1 MQDPEIYRD
10 ASAKF
15 MAQAH
20 TELEAGDLAQAS
32 EKGWAAAAQMTKA
45 IAAQRGWPHNTHAHL
60 FHAVNALTLET
71 GDGSIDASF
80 SIANGLHINFYEN
93 IRPAQSV
100 ARALDDV
107 ARLLDKLRPILE
119 SGEAGGEA

>member
-20 TELEAGDLAQAS
+20 TELAAGDLAQAS

-45 IAAQRGWPHNTHAHL
+45 IAAQRDLPHTAHWHL
-60 FHAVNALTLET
+60 QRVIDQLVSET
-71 GDGSIDASF
+71 GDDDIDIRFRA
-80 SIANGLHINFYEN
+80 ANTLHINFYEN
-93 IRPAQSV
+93 TESAASV
-100 ARALDDV
+100 SRGLNHV
-107 ARLLDKLRPILE
+107 VGLLDKLRPILE
-119 SGEAGGEA
+119 SGETP

>member
-20 TELEAGDLAQAS
+20 TELAAGDLAQAS

-45 IAAQRGWPHNTHAHL
+45 IAAQRSLPHTAHWHL
-60 FHAVNALTLET
+60 QRVIDQLVAET
-71 GDGSIDASF
+71 GDADIHTRFRA
-80 SIANGLHINFYEN
+80 AHTLHINFYEN
-93 IRPAQSV
+93 TESAVSV
-100 ARALDDV
+100 SRGLNDV
-107 ARLLDKLRPILE
+107 VRLLDKLRPILE
-119 SGEAGGEA
+119 LGETP

>member
-20 TELEAGDLAQAS
+20 TELAAGDLAQAS

-45 IAAQRGWPHNTHAHL
+45 IAAQRSLPHTAHWHL
-60 FHAVNALTLET
+60 HRVIDGLVAET
-71 GDGSIDASF
+71 GDAELSTLFHVAG
-80 SIANGLHINFYEN
+80 GLHVNFYEN
-93 IRPAQSV
+93 TRSAQVVGLS
-100 ARALDDV
+100 LGDIE
-107 ARLLDKLRPILE
+107 RLLDKLRPILE
-119 SGEAGGEA
+119 SGETP

>member
-20 TELEAGDLAQAS
+20 AELAAGDLAQAS

-45 IAAQRGWPHNTHAHL
+45 IAAQRGWDHNSHAHL
-60 FHAVNALTLET
+60 FSVIDNLVRETENRDIRARFGIANALHT
-71 GDGSIDASF
+71 
-80 SIANGLHINFYEN
+80 NFYEN
-93 IRPAQSV
+93 IRSAESV
-100 ARALDDV
+100 ADGIDDV

-119 SGEAGGEA
+119 RGGEA

>member
-20 TELEAGDLAQAS
+20 TELAAGDLAQAS

-45 IAAQRGWPHNTHAHL
+45 IAAQRGWPHNSHARL
-60 FHAVNALTLET
+60 FNTVDSLARET
-71 GDGSIDASF
+71 GDETIIALFGVAS
-80 SIANGLHINFYEN
+80 ALHINFYEN
-93 IRPAQSV
+93 NRSAESVERGVQEVAQ
-100 ARALDDV
+100 
-107 ARLLDKLRPILE
+107 LLDKLRPILE
-119 SGEAGGEA
+119 SGDTP

>member
-10 ASAKF
+10 ASGKF

-20 TELEAGDLAQAS
+20 TELAAGDLAQAS

-45 IAAQRGWPHNTHAHL
+45 IAAQRSLPHTAHWHL
-60 FHAVNALTLET
+60 QRVIDQLVAET
-71 GDGSIDASF
+71 GDRDIRTWFRA
-80 SIANGLHINFYEN
+80 AHTLHINFYEN
-93 IRPAQSV
+93 TETAVSV
-100 ARALDDV
+100 TEGLEDV

-119 SGEAGGEA
+119 SGEDE

>member
-20 TELEAGDLAQAS
+20 TELAAGDLAQAS

-45 IAAQRGWPHNTHAHL
+45 IAAQRSLPHTAHWHL
-60 FHAVNALTLET
+60 QRVIDGLVSET
-71 GDGSIDASF
+71 GDAELSTLFRA
-80 SIANGLHINFYEN
+80 ANTLHINFYEN
-93 IRPAQSV
+93 TDSAVSV
-100 ARALDDV
+100 AGGLQDV
-107 ARLLDKLRPILE
+107 ARLLDKLSPILE
-119 SGEAGGEA
+119 SGETP